1 MSKLYTTTQ
10 IAKLYGLKAAE
21 LNRLLL
27 NEEVIL
33 KSDDGYRLRTHQQ
46 QRGLEVLVFHNFIRS
61 EGMPDS
67 RATLKWTETGKSF
80 LQNLIERKGF
90 SLIGEDVHERAME
103 TD

>member
-1 MSKLYTTTQ
+1 MFKLYTTTQ
-10 IAKLYGLKAAE
+10 IAKLYGMTAAE
-21 LNRLLL
+21 LNKLLQ
-27 NEEVIL
+27 NEHVIY
-33 KSDDGYRLRTHQQ
+33 KAQDGYRLRTHQQ

-90 SLIGEDVHERAME
+90 TMIGADEYERTLEA
-103 TD
+103 D